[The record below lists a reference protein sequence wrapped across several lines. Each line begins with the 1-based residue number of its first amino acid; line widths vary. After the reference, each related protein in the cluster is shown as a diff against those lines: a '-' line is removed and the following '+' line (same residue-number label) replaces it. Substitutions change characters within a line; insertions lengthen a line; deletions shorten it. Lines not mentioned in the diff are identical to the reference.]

1 MYLEAQETAQLY
13 NLLSIKLGTETTD
26 TLFKYID
33 NKTERSV
40 EASIKTIAKKE
51 NVEMIGK
58 EIVDLKTELIKIIF
72 LLWAGQIIAI
82 FALAIWF
89 WK

>member
-33 NKTERSV
+33 NKMERSL
-40 EASIKTIAKKE
+40 EARIKTLARKEDIAI
-51 NVEMIGK
+51 VRD
-58 EIVDLKTELIKIIF
+58 EIVDSKNAAIKWMFILWIMQFAGTYVLVILLLK
-72 LLWAGQIIAI
+72 
-82 FALAIWF
+82 
-89 WK
+89 

>member
-33 NKTERSV
+33 NKTKRSV
-40 EASIKTIAKKE
+40 EASVNILAKKE
-51 NVEMIGK
+51 DLELLRK
-58 EIVDLKTELIKIIF
+58 EIANNKVELIKCMF